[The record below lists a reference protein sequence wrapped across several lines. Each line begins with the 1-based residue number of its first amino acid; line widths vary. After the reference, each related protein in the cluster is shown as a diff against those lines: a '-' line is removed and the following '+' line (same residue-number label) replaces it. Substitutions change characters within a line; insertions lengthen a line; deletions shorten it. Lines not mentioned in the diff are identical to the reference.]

1 MIAMTINVL
10 VGRGQHRRPTLAER
24 TWAYRNHGLLVLAA
38 AVASGLITGA
48 FLAIVQA
55 VN

>member
-1 MIAMTINVL
+1 MSL
-10 VGRGQHRRPTLAER
+10 VIPTGRHRRPTLAER
-24 TWAYRNHGLLVLAA
+24 AWAYRNHGLLVLAA